1 MEEYLNILAFLVGI
15 STTFFTIFSLRI
27 LFYQKERTRFQLVLG
42 SIMAIC
48 AISCLKDLVLT
59 FPGMYRQEVL
69 NWVFVI
75 DASSALSYTVFVF
88 EVVIP
93 RWTTIN
99 RLILLSLPFASFT
112 LLYILWPC
120 QVVIHALAV
129 FLWCYG
135 WTVVIIGWL
144 KVKRHIKYV
153 RANFSN
159 IDRIDTTWLK
169 PVFAFCIV
177 SQLAWLFSSLYATML
192 TDIIYYISFILLWL
206 MVLRYSW
213 NFRPIAANLEE
224 DLSASA
230 QHVSPA
236 LAEGALE
243 SLMEEQRLYLNKNL
257 TLADLAQAL
266 NTNRTYVSQ
275 YLSQVRGQTF
285 YDYINQLRIQ
295 QVSIPMLKEHPE
307 YTLEYVASQSG
318 FASISTFRRAFLKFT
333 GLTPRLY
340 AASDECN

>member
-1 MEEYLNILAFLVGI
+1 MEEYLNISAFLVGI

-75 DASSALSYTVFVF
+75 DAWSALSYTVFVF

-99 RLILLSLPFASFT
+99 RLILLSLPFAGFT

-120 QVVIHALAV
+120 QVVIHALAA

-224 DLSASA
+224 DL
-230 QHVSPA
+230 
-236 LAEGALE
+236 
-243 SLMEEQRLYLNKNL
+243 
-257 TLADLAQAL
+257 
-266 NTNRTYVSQ
+266 
-275 YLSQVRGQTF
+275 
-285 YDYINQLRIQ
+285 
-295 QVSIPMLKEHPE
+295 
-307 YTLEYVASQSG
+307 
-318 FASISTFRRAFLKFT
+318 
-333 GLTPRLY
+333 
-340 AASDECN
+340 

>member
-1 MEEYLNILAFLVGI
+1 M
-15 STTFFTIFSLRI
+15 
-27 LFYQKERTRFQLVLG
+27 
-42 SIMAIC
+42 
-48 AISCLKDLVLT
+48 
-59 FPGMYRQEVL
+59 
-69 NWVFVI
+69 VI
-75 DASSALSYTVFVF
+75 YALS
-88 EVVIP
+88 
-93 RWTTIN
+93 
-99 RLILLSLPFASFT
+99 A
-112 LLYILWPC
+112 
-120 QVVIHALAV
+120 

-135 WTVVIIGWL
+135 WTIVIIGWL

-169 PVFAFCIV
+169 PVFAICIV

-295 QVSIPMLKEHPE
+295 QVSIPLLKEHPE